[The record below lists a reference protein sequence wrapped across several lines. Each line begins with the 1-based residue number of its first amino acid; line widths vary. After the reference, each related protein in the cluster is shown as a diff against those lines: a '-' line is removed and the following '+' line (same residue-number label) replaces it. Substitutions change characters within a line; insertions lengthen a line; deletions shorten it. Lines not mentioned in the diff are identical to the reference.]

1 MRDEMLQEDLDS
13 GEKHSNDVYVKKCAV
28 SDLMHFEIQG
38 KQVPETYSCDVLQAG
53 SLELLRTLEGRSEDL
68 LSDRLRRE
76 QERQEEIERRARLDQ
91 LVNYAKQL
99 NEKKEEDKYDTS
111 NMVADIDAKLRAM
124 DEAFKQ
130 MGVIL
135 MQKLA
140 GAGNYVE
147 ENDFEEEKKGESSD
161 DKKAVLEKKKEASPK

>member
-1 MRDEMLQEDLDS
+1 
-13 GEKHSNDVYVKKCAV
+13 
-28 SDLMHFEIQG
+28 
-38 KQVPETYSCDVLQAG
+38 
-53 SLELLRTLEGRSEDL
+53 
-68 LSDRLRRE
+68 
-76 QERQEEIERRARLDQ
+76 
-91 LVNYAKQL
+91 
-99 NEKKEEDKYDTS
+99 
-111 NMVADIDAKLRAM
+111 MVADIDAKLRAM

>member
-1 MRDEMLQEDLDS
+1 M
-13 GEKHSNDVYVKKCAV
+13 
-28 SDLMHFEIQG
+28 
-38 KQVPETYSCDVLQAG
+38 
-53 SLELLRTLEGRSEDL
+53 
-68 LSDRLRRE
+68 
-76 QERQEEIERRARLDQ
+76 
-91 LVNYAKQL
+91 
-99 NEKKEEDKYDTS
+99 NEKKEEDKFDTS

-147 ENDFEEEKKGESSD
+147 ENDVEEEKKGESSD
-161 DKKAVLEKKKEASPK
+161 DKKAADETKREASPK

>member
-1 MRDEMLQEDLDS
+1 M
-13 GEKHSNDVYVKKCAV
+13 
-28 SDLMHFEIQG
+28 
-38 KQVPETYSCDVLQAG
+38 
-53 SLELLRTLEGRSEDL
+53 
-68 LSDRLRRE
+68 
-76 QERQEEIERRARLDQ
+76 
-91 LVNYAKQL
+91 

-147 ENDFEEEKKGESSD
+147 ENDVEEEKKGESAD
-161 DKKAVLEKKKEASPK
+161 DKKAAIETKKETSPK